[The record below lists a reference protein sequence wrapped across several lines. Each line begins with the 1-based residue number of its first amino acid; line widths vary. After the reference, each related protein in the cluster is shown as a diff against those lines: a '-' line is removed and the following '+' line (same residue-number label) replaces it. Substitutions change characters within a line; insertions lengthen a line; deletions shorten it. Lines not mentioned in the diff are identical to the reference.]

1 MDGSLLHPAKG
12 NTDILAVTNDYMGE
26 FTVKFV
32 LRSELGELAQLPIS
46 VFMDNIH
53 KMTVSV
59 QGTNGKWV
67 EESRLFDMPFGH
79 NHYIKL
85 YYGADNL
92 EIKEIL
98 FTPNR

>member
-1 MDGSLLHPAKG
+1 
-12 NTDILAVTNDYMGE
+12 MGD
-26 FTVKFV
+26 FTMKFT
-32 LRSELGELAQLPIS
+32 LKSDLGELAQLPVS
-46 VFMDNIH
+46 VFLDNIH

-67 EESRLFDMPFGH
+67 EESRILNMGFGH

-92 EIKEIL
+92 EIEKIML
-98 FTPNR
+98 TPNR